1 MTAAP
6 SPSPRSKHWHCS
18 DPDCLAHFN
27 EKPAGRCPSCGKWN
41 TVREGVPDMMSTD
54 VMPMRDIDPECKH
67 KIPTGLIELDV
78 ALDGGVVPGQV
89 IMIGGGPGAG
99 KSTLVLEVGDAMTK
113 RGALNIETGRT
124 MKKKNDVLIAT
135 SEEDVE
141 KVRARGIRI
150 KKGDNVLLSHCRE
163 YNEIEADL
171 AQFSPEFGII
181 DSLKRLRDATSQQG
195 AVATMERIYQFADT
209 TKTTMFVLMG
219 VNGDGDIAG
228 MMDLQHIVD
237 TILMLERDRKDSDYR
252 TLRVLKNRHGSED
265 YVGLFEMRADGL
277 HSYDPGKHLKHGR
290 LAPGQAFAIAT
301 LGGRCFPI
309 EVQALAISSEKS
321 TLSVV
326 GYPSD
331 RVRTILAILGAHTDV
346 DVFQKDIYVSII
358 GGLNFTDT
366 AIDSAIAMAVSS
378 AIKKKALPARTA
390 YVGELD
396 LIGEIKTGARTPL
409 RKEVADRHGFRVAT
423 AETIGDIVHEI
434 GRKS

>member
-1 MTAAP
+1 
-6 SPSPRSKHWHCS
+6 
-18 DPDCLAHFN
+18 
-27 EKPAGRCPSCGKWN
+27 
-41 TVREGVPDMMSTD
+41 
-54 VMPMRDIDPECKH
+54 MRDIDPECKH
-67 KIPTGLIELDV
+67 KVPTGLGELDV

-89 IMIGGGPGAG
+89 IMIGGSPGVG
-99 KSTLVLEVGDAMTK
+99 KSTMVLEVADAMTK
-113 RGALNIETGRT
+113 RKALNIETGRQAR
-124 MKKKNDVLIAT
+124 KKNDVLLAT

-150 KKGDNVLLSHCRE
+150 GKGDDVLLAHCRE
-163 YNEIEADL
+163 YNEIEGDL
-171 AQFSPEFGII
+171 AHYAPEFGII

-195 AVATMERIYQFADT
+195 AVTTMERIYQFADA

-265 YVGLFEMRADGL
+265 YVGLFEMRGDGI
-277 HSYDPGKHLKHGR
+277 HSYDPSKHLKHGR

-309 EVQALAISSEKS
+309 EVQALAMSSEKS

-346 DVFQKDIYVSII
+346 DVFEKDIYVSII

-366 AIDSAIAMAVSS
+366 AIDSAIAMAISS
-378 AIKKKALPARTA
+378 AIKKKALPARMA

-409 RKEVADRHGFRVAT
+409 RKEVADRHGFRVAS
-423 AETIGDIVHEI
+423 AEAIGDIVSEI